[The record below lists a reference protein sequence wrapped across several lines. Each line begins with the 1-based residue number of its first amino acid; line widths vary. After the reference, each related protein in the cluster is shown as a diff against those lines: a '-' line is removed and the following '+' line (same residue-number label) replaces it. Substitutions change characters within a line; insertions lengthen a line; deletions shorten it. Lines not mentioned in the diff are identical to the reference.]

1 VKLLKGLIYVGVI
14 TRVPARSDACVSQC
28 DCVARSTMG
37 WEKGGLLGVR
47 TGKYPLER
55 TDGDGDT
62 HAWI

>member
-37 WEKGGLLGVR
+37 WEKGDLLGVR
-47 TGKYPLER
+47 TGK
-55 TDGDGDT
+55 
-62 HAWI
+62 